1 MKSISPELLSEA
13 LRRGEKK
20 RFYYI
25 TGDDEYLIERCVR
38 DISRASEG
46 DERLRFDALNFDSE
60 RFEEAVVSFPFL
72 AGRTVIIENFKTRS
86 LSAETAALFEELL
99 RDIPDYLTVIMTSY
113 SDARVS
119 VSKQAQKLAALS
131 GSSEIVIAAAPDV
144 SRAGKIVAGM
154 AKDEGAGITPRAA
167 RLLLSLVGND
177 LQTAKMEIKKLAAL
191 ARYTTI
197 EEQHV
202 QRLTAKSTESSVI
215 DMLRALERSN
225 VTAALLVLREMLGD
239 RTDPLAITATLNTA
253 YINLYRAKLAAA
265 KGVGINGLFALFDY
279 IKDDRK
285 VSIAVNR
292 QRGYTFERLEAVLE
306 LLYQLDLDLKSSP
319 ADRALLME
327 QAVIELS
334 AR

>member
-265 KGVGINGLFALFDY
+265 KGVGISGLFTLFDY